1 LTADGLLLTDP
12 MGSDPGERRAQ
23 GRELRG
29 TVPRSAHELWKPAAD
44 RRDPVEVLAESNAT
58 RLPDLVPLR
67 NRRMLSSPFAFFRG
81 SALVMAL
88 DLAGLASPGIEVQL
102 CGDAHLSNFGV
113 FASPERRLLFDLN
126 DFDETWPGPF
136 EWDVKRL
143 AASVAL
149 AAIGNGLTEEAA
161 RATVVACVGAYRQW
175 MRRYSEMTHL
185 DVWYASLDADS
196 LRDLMAKSDRRSV
209 DLTLQRAA
217 HKDHLK
223 ALAKL
228 TTVVDG
234 QRRIVP
240 DPPFVTRANQDPEI
254 ADQLWD
260 ILAGYRDSLAHDRQ
274 ALFDRY
280 RLVDVARK
288 VVGVGSV
295 GTRCWMVLFQG
306 PNGGPLFLQIKEAGT
321 ASPQAAGRPGPTVHN
336 GERVVRGQRMLQS
349 ASDVL
354 LGWTTAPRSGVEYY
368 VRQLWDSKGSAV
380 VEAMTP
386 TMLTTYSE
394 ACGWALARAHART
407 ADSCTIAGYLG
418 SGAAFDD
425 ALSQFATGY
434 TRQVIA
440 DHDSWRQAAEG
451 GRIPVCPPSSRVRFV
466 DARTTPGAKSKTW
479 AERGRKRE

>member
-1 LTADGLLLTDP
+1 VNGDALQALDPVGLGPD
-12 MGSDPGERRAQ
+12 ERRAQ

-29 TVPRSAHELWKPAAD
+29 KVPRSAHAAWAPTAD
-44 RRDPVEVLAESNAT
+44 RHDPVDVLAESNAT
-58 RLPDLVPLR
+58 RLQDLVPLR
-67 NRRMLSSPFAFFRG
+67 NRRMLASPSAFFRG
-81 SALVMAL
+81 SALLMAH
-88 DLAGLASPGIEVQL
+88 DLATTPSPRIEVQL

-149 AAIGNGLTEEAA
+149 AAIGNGLPEDAA
-161 RATVVACVGAYRQW
+161 RATVVASVGAYRQW
-175 MRRYSEMTHL
+175 IRRYSDMTHL
-185 DVWYASLDADS
+185 DVWYASLDADN

-209 DLTLQRAA
+209 DLTLQHAVR
-217 HKDHLK
+217 KDHLK

-228 TTVVDG
+228 TTVEDG
-234 QRRIVP
+234 RRRIVA
-240 DPPFVTRANQDPEI
+240 DPPFVTRAAQDPEI
-254 ADQLWD
+254 ADQLAE
-260 ILAGYRDSLAHDRQ
+260 ILAGYRESLAHDRQ

-295 GTRCWMVLFQG
+295 GTRCFIVLFQG
-306 PNGGPLFLQIKEAGT
+306 PNGGPLFLQIKEAC
-321 ASPQAAGRPGPTVHN
+321 AAAPQAAGYPGPALHN

-354 LGWTTAPRSGVEYY
+354 LGWTAAPETRIEYY

-407 ADSCTIAGYLG
+407 ADSCTISGYLG
-418 SGAAFDD
+418 NGPTFDD
-425 ALSQFATGY
+425 ALAHFAIAYTSQVT
-434 TRQVIA
+434 A
-440 DHDSWRQAAEG
+440 DHDAWREAAEN
-451 GRIPVCPPSSRVRFV
+451 GRIPVSPP
-466 DARTTPGAKSKTW
+466 
-479 AERGRKRE
+479 E